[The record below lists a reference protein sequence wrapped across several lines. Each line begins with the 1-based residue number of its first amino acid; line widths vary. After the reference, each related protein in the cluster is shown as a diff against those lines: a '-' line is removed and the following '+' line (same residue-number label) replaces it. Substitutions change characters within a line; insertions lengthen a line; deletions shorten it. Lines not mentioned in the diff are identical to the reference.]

1 MTNELRFGT
10 ITFLEIEFFDF
21 WQNLESKD
29 SVQSVDQIDNDL
41 IKLSYDVN
49 YESSSADNPLAL
61 I

>member
-1 MTNELRFGT
+1 MNYDTGT